1 MLLFY
6 AKNESAESPKTQRLQ
21 CRSKKK
27 AVPLGNNKHKQ
38 NLQIKNSLSLGGEMS
53 RRDREGR
60 LAINIDCPPTSP
72 PISATAKQE
81 PRKSRPPWGKEAG
94 ECLTEGGN
102 SLSILD
108 CPTTNAPPQLQP
120 RKQNSTKS
128 ERSYNLASELPLSEP
143 SRAHLSPKGEAY
155 FCLLYTSPSPRD

>member
-53 RRDREGR
+53 QRNREGR
-60 LAINIDCPPTSP
+60 LALKPRLPPNQRTHPSDCKAGARKKPSPLGKVAPTGDGRGELTLKPRLPPNKDTEPSLPSMELRGLGGELRQVTTTTRFQHSHSP
-72 PISATAKQE
+72 PPLPK
-81 PRKSRPPWGKEAG
+81 
-94 ECLTEGGN
+94 
-102 SLSILD
+102 
-108 CPTTNAPPQLQP
+108 PTKP
-120 RKQNSTKS
+120 
-128 ERSYNLASELPLSEP
+128 
-143 SRAHLSPKGEAY
+143 
-155 FCLLYTSPSPRD
+155 C